1 MKARKSKRTWFGV
14 VGGSPSKGIPPISL
28 SNVILEKLDKKIE
41 ELLKEV
47 VGEPFDVCVDCG
59 RGTLSVDVKKNFVQC
74 FFFLCEM

>member
-1 MKARKSKRTWFGV
+1 

-28 SNVILEKLDKKIE
+28 SNVVLEDKLDKKIE

-59 RGTLSVDVKKNFVQC
+59 MGTLSVDVKKKLC
-74 FFFLCEM
+74 TMFFFPL